1 MLAPNSLKQESR
13 MPTRSTQETPNTD
26 INAITQQV
34 DQWLNDVVI
43 GLNLC
48 PFAAKPQ
55 RNKQIKIFVSEA
67 TQEEA
72 LLEDILLQLIELST
86 TEPEKLETTLVV
98 VPNMLQDF
106 WDYNFCIDWVEGLIK
121 QQDWEGIFQVATFH
135 PDYCFGGAAPED
147 DENLTNRSPYPIF
160 HLIREESMEKV
171 LKHYPDPESIPD
183 TNIARVSALSEE
195 ERKKL
200 FPYLFR

>member
-1 MLAPNSLKQESR
+1 
-13 MPTRSTQETPNTD
+13 MPTRSTQESPNTD
-26 INAITQQV
+26 INAITEQV

-67 TQEEA
+67 SQEEG
-72 LLEDILLQLIELST
+72 LLEDILLQLIELSN

-106 WDYNFCIDWVEGLIK
+106 WDYNFFIDWVEGLIK

-135 PDYCFGGAAPED
+135 PDYCFGGAEPED
-147 DENLTNRSPYPIF
+147 DENLTNRSPYPVF

-183 TNIARVSALSEE
+183 TNIARVSALSVE

>member
-1 MLAPNSLKQESR
+1 

-98 VPNMLQDF
+98 VPNMLKDF

-195 ERKKL
+195 ERKEL

>member
-1 MLAPNSLKQESR
+1 
-13 MPTRSTQETPNTD
+13 MPTRSTQESPNTD
-26 INAITQQV
+26 INAITEQV

-67 TQEEA
+67 SQEEA
-72 LLEDILLQLIELST
+72 LLEDILLQLIELSS

-106 WDYNFCIDWVEGLIK
+106 WDYNFFIDWVEGLIK

-135 PDYCFGGAAPED
+135 PNYCFGGAEPED
-147 DENLTNRSPYPIF
+147 DENLTNRSPYPVF

-183 TNIARVSALSEE
+183 TNISRVSALSEE
-195 ERKKL
+195 ERQKL

>member
-1 MLAPNSLKQESR
+1 
-13 MPTRSTQETPNTD
+13 MPTRSTQESPNTD
-26 INAITQQV
+26 INAITEQV

-67 TQEEA
+67 SQEEG
-72 LLEDILLQLIELST
+72 LLEDILLQLIELSN

-106 WDYNFCIDWVEGLIK
+106 WDYNFFIDWVEGLIK

-135 PDYCFGGAAPED
+135 PDYCFGGTEPED
-147 DENLTNRSPYPIF
+147 DENLTNRSPYPVF

>member
-1 MLAPNSLKQESR
+1 

-67 TQEEA
+67 TQEET

>member
-1 MLAPNSLKQESR
+1 

-55 RNKQIKIFVSEA
+55 RNKQIKIFISEA

>member
-1 MLAPNSLKQESR
+1 MS
-13 MPTRSTQETPNTD
+13 TRSTPETTVPSTD
-26 INAITQQV
+26 TNAIAQQIE
-34 DQWLNDVVI
+34 QWLNDVVI

-55 RNKQIKIFVSEA
+55 RNKQIKIFVSDA
-67 TQEEA
+67 SSEEA
-72 LLEDILLQLIELST
+72 LLEDILLQLIELNN
-86 TEPEKLETTLVV
+86 TEPETLETTLVV
-98 VPNMLQDF
+98 VPNMLNDF
-106 WDYNFCIDWVEGLIK
+106 WDYNLFIDWVEGLIK

-135 PDYCFGGAAPED
+135 PDYCFGGAEPED
-147 DENLTNRSPYPIF
+147 DENLTNRSPYPVF

-200 FPYLFR
+200 FPYLFK

>member
-1 MLAPNSLKQESR
+1 
-13 MPTRSTQETPNTD
+13 MPTRSTQESPNTD
-26 INAITQQV
+26 INAITEQV

-67 TQEEA
+67 SQEEG
-72 LLEDILLQLIELST
+72 LLEDILLQLIELSN

-106 WDYNFCIDWVEGLIK
+106 WDYNFFIDWVEGLIK

-135 PDYCFGGAAPED
+135 PDYCFGGAEPED
-147 DENLTNRSPYPIF
+147 DENLTNRSPYPVF

-171 LKHYPDPESIPD
+171 LKHYPAPESIPD
-183 TNIARVSALSEE
+183 TNIERVSALSEE

>member
-1 MLAPNSLKQESR
+1 
-13 MPTRSTQETPNTD
+13 MPTRSTQESPNTD
-26 INAITQQV
+26 INAITEQV

-67 TQEEA
+67 SQEEA
-72 LLEDILLQLIELST
+72 LLEDILLQLIELSN
-86 TEPEKLETTLVV
+86 TETEKLETTLVV

-106 WDYNFCIDWVEGLIK
+106 WDYNFFIDWVEGLIK

-135 PDYCFGGAAPED
+135 PDYCFGGAEPED
-147 DENLTNRSPYPIF
+147 DENLTNRSPYPVF

-183 TNIARVSALSEE
+183 TNIARVSALSVE

>member
-1 MLAPNSLKQESR
+1 

-106 WDYNFCIDWVEGLIK
+106 WDYNFCIDWVEALIK

-135 PDYCFGGAAPED
+135 PDYCFGGAEPED

>member
-1 MLAPNSLKQESR
+1 MS
-13 MPTRSTQETPNTD
+13 TRSTPTNQTTD

-67 TQEEA
+67 SQEEA
-72 LLEDILLQLIELST
+72 LLEDILLQLIELSN

-98 VPNMLQDF
+98 VPNMLGDF
-106 WDYNFCIDWVEGLIK
+106 WDYNLFIDWVEGLIK

-135 PDYCFGGAAPED
+135 PDYCFGGAEPED

-195 ERKKL
+195 ERKTL

>member
-1 MLAPNSLKQESR
+1 
-13 MPTRSTQETPNTD
+13 MPTSSTQETPNTD

-55 RNKQIKIFVSEA
+55 RNKQIKIFVSKA

-72 LLEDILLQLIELST
+72 LLEDILLRLIELST

>member
-1 MLAPNSLKQESR
+1 
-13 MPTRSTQETPNTD
+13 MPTRSTQESPNTD
-26 INAITQQV
+26 INAITEQV
-34 DQWLNDVVI
+34 EQWLNDVVI

-55 RNKQIKIFVSEA
+55 RNKQIRIFVSEA
-67 TQEEA
+67 SQEEA
-72 LLEDILLQLIELST
+72 LLEDILLQLIELSN

-106 WDYNFCIDWVEGLIK
+106 WDYNFFIDWVEGLIK

-135 PDYCFGGAAPED
+135 PDYCFGGAEPED
-147 DENLTNRSPYPIF
+147 DENLTNRSPYPVF

-195 ERKKL
+195 ERQKL

>member
-34 DQWLNDVVI
+34 EQWLNDVVI

>member
-1 MLAPNSLKQESR
+1 
-13 MPTRSTQETPNTD
+13 MPTRSTQESPNTD
-26 INAITQQV
+26 INAITEQV
-34 DQWLNDVVI
+34 VQWLNDVVI

-67 TQEEA
+67 SQEEA
-72 LLEDILLQLIELST
+72 LLEDILLQLIELSN

-106 WDYNFCIDWVEGLIK
+106 WDYNFFIDWVEGLIK

-135 PDYCFGGAAPED
+135 PDYCFGGAEPED
-147 DENLTNRSPYPIF
+147 DENLTNRSPYPVF

-195 ERKKL
+195 ERQKL

>member
-1 MLAPNSLKQESR
+1 
-13 MPTRSTQETPNTD
+13 MPTRSTQESPNTD
-26 INAITQQV
+26 INAITEQV

-67 TQEEA
+67 SQEEA
-72 LLEDILLQLIELST
+72 LLEDILLQLIELSN

-106 WDYNFCIDWVEGLIK
+106 WDYNFFIDWVEGLIK

-135 PDYCFGGAAPED
+135 PDYCFGGAEPED
-147 DENLTNRSPYPIF
+147 DENLTNRSPYPVF

-171 LKHYPDPESIPD
+171 LKHYPDPEFIPD

>member
-1 MLAPNSLKQESR
+1 
-13 MPTRSTQETPNTD
+13 MPTRSTQESPNTD
-26 INAITQQV
+26 INAITEQV

-67 TQEEA
+67 SQEEA
-72 LLEDILLQLIELST
+72 LLEDILLQLIELSN

-98 VPNMLQDF
+98 VPNMLQNF
-106 WDYNFCIDWVEGLIK
+106 WDYNFFIDWVEGLIK

-135 PDYCFGGAAPED
+135 PDYCFGGAEPED
-147 DENLTNRSPYPIF
+147 DENLTNRSPYPVF

-183 TNIARVSALSEE
+183 TNIARVSALSVE

>member
-1 MLAPNSLKQESR
+1 
-13 MPTRSTQETPNTD
+13 MPTSSTQETPNTD

-135 PDYCFGGAAPED
+135 PDYCFGGTAPED

>member
-1 MLAPNSLKQESR
+1 
-13 MPTRSTQETPNTD
+13 MPTRSTQESPNTD
-26 INAITQQV
+26 INAITEQV

-67 TQEEA
+67 SQEEA
-72 LLEDILLQLIELST
+72 LLEDILLQLIELSN

-106 WDYNFCIDWVEGLIK
+106 WDYNFFIDWVEGSIK

-135 PDYCFGGAAPED
+135 PDYCFGGAEPED
-147 DENLTNRSPYPIF
+147 DENLTNRSPYPVF

>member
-1 MLAPNSLKQESR
+1 
-13 MPTRSTQETPNTD
+13 MPTRSTQESPNTD
-26 INAITQQV
+26 VNAITEQV
-34 DQWLNDVVI
+34 EQWLNDVVI

-67 TQEEA
+67 SQEEA
-72 LLEDILLQLIELST
+72 LLEDILLQLIELSN

-106 WDYNFCIDWVEGLIK
+106 WDYNFFIDWVEGLIK

-135 PDYCFGGAAPED
+135 PDYCFGGAEPED
-147 DENLTNRSPYPIF
+147 DENLTNRSPYPVF

>member
-1 MLAPNSLKQESR
+1 ML
-13 MPTRSTQETPNTD
+13 TRSTQESSNTD
-26 INAITQQV
+26 INAITEQV
-34 DQWLNDVVI
+34 NQWLNDVVI

-67 TQEEA
+67 SQEEA
-72 LLEDILLQLIELST
+72 LLEDILLQLIELSN

-106 WDYNFCIDWVEGLIK
+106 WDYNFFIDWVEGLIK

-135 PDYCFGGAAPED
+135 PDYCFGGAEPED
-147 DENLTNRSPYPIF
+147 DENLTNRSPYPVF

-195 ERKKL
+195 ERQKL

>member
-1 MLAPNSLKQESR
+1 MS
-13 MPTRSTQETPNTD
+13 TRSTPTNQTTD

-67 TQEEA
+67 YQEEA
-72 LLEDILLQLIELST
+72 LLEDILLQLIELSN

-98 VPNMLQDF
+98 VPNMLDDF
-106 WDYNFCIDWVEGLIK
+106 WDYNLFIDWVEGLIK

-135 PDYCFGGAAPED
+135 PDYCFGGAEPED

-195 ERKKL
+195 ERKTL

>member
-1 MLAPNSLKQESR
+1 
-13 MPTRSTQETPNTD
+13 MPTSSTQETPNTD
-26 INAITQQV
+26 IKAITQQV
-34 DQWLNDVVI
+34 EQWLNDVVI

-106 WDYNFCIDWVEGLIK
+106 WDYNFCIDWVERLIK